1 MKFITLSQNASYESC
16 KQLGSWTHDLMMRVE
31 FFATWAGLIC
41 GNVEKLIKANLM
53 TSKQQSNA
61 PPPPPTDHEPE
72 DLSKNQPRAFWLSG
86 FFFPQGIFKY
96 MYILGQVPESTQIL
110 LIRKF

>member
-1 MKFITLSQNASYESC
+1 MEQFTISYEHNFFQNASYESC

-41 GNVEKLIKANLM
+41 GNVEKIIKANLM

-61 PPPPPTDHEPE
+61 PPPTEHLEAE
-72 DLSKNQPRAFWLSG
+72 DLTKNQPRSFWLSG
-86 FFFPQGIFKY
+86 FFFPQGEFCDF
-96 MYILGQVPESTQIL
+96 L
-110 LIRKF
+110 L